1 MLIRPFLK
9 GATFN
14 PEHVEAMGE
23 AFDSVIRELHD
34 RGQSVRE
41 VIAAQIIALAKT
53 GERDPDKLC
62 RLAIEAFG
70 ISLLA

>member
-14 PEHVEAMGE
+14 PEHVKAMGE

-34 RGQSVRE
+34 RGHSRVVRE
-41 VIAAQIIALAKT
+41 TIAERIIAVAKNWRT
-53 GERDPDKLC
+53 
-62 RLAIEAFG
+62 
-70 ISLLA
+70 